1 MNLVRQEP
9 EWVSGKRN
17 SVTLSGAIQFGVLG
31 ESRSLAAGAVIVLDK
46 GIPHDIQVLQDS
58 ELLLTIAKEV
68 KWASAES
75 GSGLPLPGLVKP
87 VRGIQAAPRQAAV
100 FYYWPAA
107 CILRCCPESN
117 LNQ

>member
-31 ESRSLAAGAVIVLDK
+31 ESRSLAAGAVIAPDK

-87 VRGIQAAPRQAAV
+87 VRGIPSSTSTSCSVLLLAGRVYTALLSRV
-100 FYYWPAA
+100 
-107 CILRCCPESN
+107 ES
-117 LNQ
+117 

>member
-31 ESRSLAAGAVIVLDK
+31 ESRSLAAGAVIALDK

-58 ELLLTIAKEV
+58 ELLLTIAKEANGRAQRV
-68 KWASAES
+68 
-75 GSGLPLPGLVKP
+75 G
-87 VRGIQAAPRQAAV
+87 QACRSQG
-100 FYYWPAA
+100 W
-107 CILRCCPESN
+107 
-117 LNQ
+117 